1 LRFIHVKSYDSSYF
15 LAVFGTGVTLVSP
28 ELADAMQALNDSE
41 ECLRSVANAAGDAV
55 ISISTKGKITFANKA
70 VERIFGYPADELLGK
85 PISLLIPARFLGKH
99 LEGMEKWWGS
109 ARLGKGKTR
118 DLVGK
123 RKNGEEFPAE
133 LSFSA
138 WKMRGKAYF
147 TVIVRDVTER
157 MKAQQ
162 RIEKLNRCFLAFR
175 TDPNENINSVVAL
188 CGELLGSRYAIYNRL
203 DEGMLCSSGRWNT
216 PRDYKA
222 VDKPD
227 GHICYDVIKQETDAV
242 LIIKDLHKTRYAVT
256 DPNVSRY
263 KLRTY
268 LGVPVTFGGNRVG
281 SLCVVYQTNFD
292 PLQDDIKLL
301 ELLASAIGI
310 EEVRRRSE
318 LRLQDS
324 EEMFRAISA
333 STVDAVILMDE
344 KGRISYW
351 NHAAEIMF
359 GYKNEDVIGEVAF
372 KLLAPGRFNFNHSQ
386 FYNLLKNGRNSLQGR
401 VLEFMAVKK
410 DGTEFPVELSISSL
424 QIHGKW
430 HAVVIM
436 RDTSD
441 RKKMDIVLR
450 EEEEKYRRISREL
463 ESLMRSSAVML
474 STTDLRERLKTVA
487 EAVHDQGWGRVV
499 ISLRDENLNTIDLV
513 SAGLTAKEEQYLKE
527 HQSSGDVW
535 QKRLSSM
542 FESYR
547 LGEFYYLP
555 WSDPLVQ
562 DQFKYSLSSKVP
574 KKGTVDWDPDDLL
587 YVPLKLPD
595 GQTVGIMSMDD
606 PKDGRRP
613 TNESL
618 APLELFAH
626 QAAVAIENARLIKQV
641 KEYAL
646 NLEKMVDE
654 RTSELKRS
662 EEKLK
667 SIFAASPDAITATDL
682 NGSIIECNEQTVKI
696 HGYSSREELI
706 GKSVFQLIA
715 KKHQSKAFENMK
727 QTFETG
733 QIKASEYVFVTRDGR
748 EFPAELSTSIVC
760 DASGTPIGFV
770 AITKDVT
777 ERKRMEQQI
786 FKSERLAAIGQ
797 LAGMIGHD
805 LRNPLTGITGAAY
818 YLKTHLDLTANGK
831 TKEML
836 EIIGKDIAYSN
847 KIISDLLEY
856 SKEMKLDLT
865 DVTPLYLTREALA
878 LVRIPRRVRVV
889 ELAKNTPLISVDVEK
904 VKRAFVNVIKNAVD
918 AMPKGGTL
926 TIRSRKSDG
935 NLEISFADTGMGM
948 PGETLQRIFTPLFT
962 SKAKG
967 MGFGLAISKR
977 VVEAH
982 GGRITVESTVGEG
995 STFTLIIPIERKK
1008 LGGEKIWIEPPES
1021 LLSTTMKA

>member
-1 LRFIHVKSYDSSYF
+1 
-15 LAVFGTGVTLVSP
+15 
-28 ELADAMQALNDSE
+28 
-41 ECLRSVANAAGDAV
+41 
-55 ISISTKGKITFANKA
+55 
-70 VERIFGYPADELLGK
+70 
-85 PISLLIPARFLGKH
+85 
-99 LEGMEKWWGS
+99 
-109 ARLGKGKTR
+109 
-118 DLVGK
+118 
-123 RKNGEEFPAE
+123 
-133 LSFSA
+133 
-138 WKMRGKAYF
+138 
-147 TVIVRDVTER
+147 
-157 MKAQQ
+157 
-162 RIEKLNRCFLAFR
+162 
-175 TDPNENINSVVAL
+175 
-188 CGELLGSRYAIYNRL
+188 
-203 DEGMLCSSGRWNT
+203 
-216 PRDYKA
+216 
-222 VDKPD
+222 
-227 GHICYDVIKQETDAV
+227 
-242 LIIKDLHKTRYAVT
+242 
-256 DPNVSRY
+256 
-263 KLRTY
+263 
-268 LGVPVTFGGNRVG
+268 
-281 SLCVVYQTNFD
+281 
-292 PLQDDIKLL
+292 
-301 ELLASAIGI
+301 
-310 EEVRRRSE
+310 
-318 LRLQDS
+318 
-324 EEMFRAISA
+324 
-333 STVDAVILMDE
+333 
-344 KGRISYW
+344 
-351 NHAAEIMF
+351 
-359 GYKNEDVIGEVAF
+359 
-372 KLLAPGRFNFNHSQ
+372 
-386 FYNLLKNGRNSLQGR
+386 
-401 VLEFMAVKK
+401 
-410 DGTEFPVELSISSL
+410 
-424 QIHGKW
+424 
-430 HAVVIM
+430 
-436 RDTSD
+436 
-441 RKKMDIVLR
+441 
-450 EEEEKYRRISREL
+450 
-463 ESLMRSSAVML
+463 
-474 STTDLRERLKTVA
+474 
-487 EAVHDQGWGRVV
+487 
-499 ISLRDENLNTIDLV
+499 
-513 SAGLTAKEEQYLKE
+513 
-527 HQSSGDVW
+527 
-535 QKRLSSM
+535 
-542 FESYR
+542 
-547 LGEFYYLP
+547 
-555 WSDPLVQ
+555 
-562 DQFKYSLSSKVP
+562 
-574 KKGTVDWDPDDLL
+574 
-587 YVPLKLPD
+587 
-595 GQTVGIMSMDD
+595 MDD

-715 KKHQSKAFENMK
+715 KKHQPKAFENMK

-733 QIKASEYVFVTRDGR
+733 QIKTSEYVFVTRDGR

-889 ELAKNTPLISVDVEK
+889 DLAKNAPPISVDVEK

-935 NLEISFADTGMGM
+935 NLEISFADTGIGM

-967 MGFGLAISKR
+967 MGFGLAISR
-977 VVEAH
+977 RIVEAH